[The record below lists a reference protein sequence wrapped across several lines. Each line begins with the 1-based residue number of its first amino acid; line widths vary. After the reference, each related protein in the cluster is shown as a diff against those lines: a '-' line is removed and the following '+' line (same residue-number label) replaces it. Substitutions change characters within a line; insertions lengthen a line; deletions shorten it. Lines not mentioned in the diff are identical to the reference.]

1 MTRPGNAPSYE
12 EDFIAWLEDQA
23 RRAPPWGG
31 RRARSDNIAEELEG
45 MARSDRREIRN
56 RLVVLLIHLL
66 KYSAQREGARRAGW
80 RRLAS
85 REAASRQ

>member
-1 MTRPGNAPSYE
+1 
-12 EDFIAWLEDQA
+12 
-23 RRAPPWGG
+23 
-31 RRARSDNIAEELEG
+31 